1 VCDNSYIGSYPCHCA
16 GKSSNSIC
24 NETGFQDFRASK
36 CLSVS
41 LQMQLPAILSKS
53 WVLCLEN
60 EVQLRDCISVLDVT
74 VFVGSSCC

>member
-1 VCDNSYIGSYPCHCA
+1 
-16 GKSSNSIC
+16 
-24 NETGFQDFRASK
+24 
-36 CLSVS
+36 
-41 LQMQLPAILSKS
+41 MQLPAILSKS